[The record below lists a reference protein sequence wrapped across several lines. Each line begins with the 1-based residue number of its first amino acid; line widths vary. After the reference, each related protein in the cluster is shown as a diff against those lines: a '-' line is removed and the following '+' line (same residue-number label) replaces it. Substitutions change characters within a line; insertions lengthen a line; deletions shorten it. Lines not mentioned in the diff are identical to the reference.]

1 MCFAWLLE
9 LQTWIGW
16 SRALVGGCASYCL
29 QIYRDNNTV
38 LPVLSTDHNNAGGNL
53 SISLLEEL
61 REENRLIY
69 FFTERATRG
78 PVFSS
83 NTFVYLNFMSL
94 CHLIYVL
101 ASKTDIKS
109 AAYTQKLTNKHLLR
123 ARVIKGYSKLK
134 ERNHRPIVCKCNRGK
149 FHLLS
154 NILTKRILFLG

>member
-53 SISLLEEL
+53 SMSLLEEL

-69 FFTERATRG
+69 FLTERATLG
-78 PVFSS
+78 PVFS
-83 NTFVYLNFMSL
+83 
-94 CHLIYVL
+94 YVL
-101 ASKTDIKS
+101 ANKTDIKS
-109 AAYTQKLTNKHLLR
+109 AAYTQKLTNEHLLW
-123 ARVIKGYSKLK
+123 ARVIKGYSTLK
-134 ERNHRPIVCKCNRGK
+134 ERNHRPIVCKFNWGK
-149 FHLLS
+149 FYLLF
-154 NILTKRILFLG
+154 NILTKRIFVLG